1 MNGYSRFS
9 EVDAIV
15 NKNHVD
21 RREALN
27 RSLSSVEDSH
37 EREALNRISRAVDSK
52 KGTLNRSS
60 RSVVEKGA
68 LNRSSRSM
76 VEKGALN
83 KTKPGSQKQD
93 HLYGAVVIAR
103 EIGRDRRSQKS
114 LSAHLKRKS
123 ENRASVRGELL
134 DTASLNAA
142 ARLSVTDTSAT

>member
-21 RREALN
+21 RQEALN

-68 LNRSSRSM
+68 LN
-76 VEKGALN
+76 
-83 KTKPGSQKQD
+83 KTKPGSQQQD
-93 HLYGAVVIAR
+93 HLYGAVVIVR
-103 EIGRDRRSQKS
+103 ETGRDRRSQKS
-114 LSAHLKRKS
+114 LSANLKRKS